1 MKSSLAST
9 TFSGRQA
16 EVLAKG
22 FLEQKGWRF
31 ITKNFL
37 GPGGEIDLIFVDQ
50 TDNQL
55 VFVEVKARKSAQFG
69 SATEAVT
76 PQKLKRIQRVGL
88 YFMQL
93 HPKLP
98 QSGRI
103 DIVSITYQGD
113 NQPTIEHI
121 ENIF

>member
-31 ITKNFL
+31 ITINFL